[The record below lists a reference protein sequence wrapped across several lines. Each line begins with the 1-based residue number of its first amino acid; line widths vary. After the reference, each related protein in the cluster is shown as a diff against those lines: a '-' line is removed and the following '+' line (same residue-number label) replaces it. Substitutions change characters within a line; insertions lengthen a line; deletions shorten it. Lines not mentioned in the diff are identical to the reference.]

1 MVLIASFNKVFAHLI
16 HREIARMVIVF

>member
-16 HREIARMVIVF
+16 HREIGRMVIVF